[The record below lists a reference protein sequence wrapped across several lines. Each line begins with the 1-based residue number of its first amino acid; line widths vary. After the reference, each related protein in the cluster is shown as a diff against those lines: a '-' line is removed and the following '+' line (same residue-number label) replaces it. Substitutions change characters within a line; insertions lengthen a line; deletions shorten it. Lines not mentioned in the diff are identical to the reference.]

1 MLITLIS
8 AQVAGMDFTW
18 KAPLVPRDVLRTVS
32 LAPIL
37 PLALNAFRVTLLS
50 EENPVQFVH
59 LA

>member
-1 MLITLIS
+1 MLTTLIS

-18 KAPLVPRDVLRTVS
+18 MEPLVPRDVLRTVS

-37 PLALNAFRVTLLS
+37 PLALNAFRATLLS
-50 EENPVQFVH
+50 EEIRASFVH